1 MKNVLLAK
9 ASQALSGR
17 VQNNQ
22 NNNMHIQSG
31 TFSKYTNT
39 ATLFG
44 VICELFWV
52 DILFLKF

>member
-31 TFSKYTNT
+31 TFSKYMNT

-52 DILFLKF
+52 DTFF